1 MRFIDFIRDRARYY
15 NCPVCGRS
23 LRDCELRMLRH
34 VDDRYT
40 VQVTCA
46 ACQVQF
52 IVILA
57 IQGEGLEPLTQD
69 ELALDVELAE
79 HLWRMMVKDEYRRAR
94 QHDQTTGPGGH
105 SGATLQ
111 SSADGPIPTAASSDK
126 SQPGPATRKR
136 RTLLAAT
143 S

>member
-79 HLWRMMVKDEYRRAR
+79 E
-94 QHDQTTGPGGH
+94 GGRGRGCGGGGGRCGG
-105 SGATLQ
+105 GAPASRSASP
-111 SSADGPIPTAASSDK
+111 SSRTRSS
-126 SQPGPATRKR
+126 
-136 RTLLAAT
+136 T
-143 S
+143 STCC

>member
-23 LRDCELRMLRH
+23 LRDCDLRMLRH
-34 VDDRYT
+34 VEDRYT

-57 IQGEGLEPLTQD
+57 VQGQGLEPTGPD

-79 HLWRMMVKDEYRRAR
+79 D
-94 QHDQTTGPGGH
+94 
-105 SGATLQ
+105 
-111 SSADGPIPTAASSDK
+111 AD
-126 SQPGPATRKR
+126 
-136 RTLLAAT
+136 LLGEAAAT
-143 S
+143 GVPAPEPIQSDEVLDVHLLLRDFDGRLTDLFKQPSGDRH